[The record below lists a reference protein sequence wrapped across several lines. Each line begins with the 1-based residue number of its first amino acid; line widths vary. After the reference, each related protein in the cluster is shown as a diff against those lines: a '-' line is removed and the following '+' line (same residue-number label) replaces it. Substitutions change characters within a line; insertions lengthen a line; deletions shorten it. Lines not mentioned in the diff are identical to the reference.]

1 MFTEKATSAEE
12 AGYTEKTPA
21 PAVTEQAPALVA
33 TGIRKAYGG
42 TEILHGVDLAV
53 ADGEFVAVMGPSGSG
68 KSTLLHCLAGLDRV
82 DAGSVLVDG
91 IELTGLSADELAD
104 RRRELMGFVFQQ
116 PTLLRDL
123 TLLDNIV
130 LTSAL
135 DRIGTPAQRT
145 AAAEALLAR
154 AGIADLRDRLPGE
167 VSGGQLQRAGICRA
181 LQRNPRIVFGDEP
194 TGALNSSAAAEVM
207 DLLVDFNREGTTLL
221 VVTHDPAVAARAHR
235 VVFLRDGSVAEEL
248 LLGGQPA
255 ERVTDVVDAMR
266 AVGV

>member
-1 MFTEKATSAEE
+1 MDKLSTAER
-12 AGYTEKTPA
+12 
-21 PAVTEQAPALVA
+21 TEQPGPAERTGPAPALVA
-33 TGIRKAYGG
+33 TGIRKAYGD
-42 TEILHGVDLAV
+42 TEILHGIDLTV
-53 ADGEFVAVMGPSGSG
+53 AEGEFVAVMGPSGSG

-82 DAGSVLVDG
+82 DAGSVRLAG

-130 LTSAL
+130 LTGAL
-135 DRIGTPAQRT
+135 DRIGTPAERT
-145 AAAEALLAR
+145 AHAEALMAR
-154 AGIADLRDRLPGE
+154 AGIAELRDRMPGE
-167 VSGGQLQRAGICRA
+167 VSGGQLQRAGVCRA
-181 LQRNPRIVFGDEP
+181 LQRDPRIVYGDEP
-194 TGALNSSAAAEVM
+194 TGALNSSAAREVM
-207 DLLVDFNREGTTLL
+207 DLLVEFNRDGTTLV
-221 VVTHDPAVAARAHR
+221 VVTHDAAVAARAHR
-235 VVFLRDGSVAEEL
+235 VVFLRDGAVAEEL